1 MIAGVV
7 SGLTQFFLPTHLL
20 AIVALGLL
28 IGQGARDLP
37 IQLACLALG
46 LAIGSVMIA
55 LAMRETPAAIA
66 LLGLTAAAGLAVV
79 LAWTPPAF
87 LVGAVLTIAGAGLAL
102 NTPPQAL
109 TIPVAIVEQIGT
121 AMAALVTLAL
131 VAFGAARATR
141 SWQRIGVRILGSWIA
156 ASAIL
161 VLALRLAR

>member
-1 MIAGVV
+1 
-7 SGLTQFFLPTHLL
+7 
-20 AIVALGLL
+20 
-28 IGQGARDLP
+28 
-37 IQLACLALG
+37 
-46 LAIGSVMIA
+46 
-55 LAMRETPAAIA
+55 MRETPAAIA